1 MGRHDLS
8 PAKGSDAGGT
18 PAATSS
24 DPSMQK
30 SDNPAD
36 PFKKALAEA
45 TKVMADDPEVNV
57 TFTVDPPGMG
67 ADTIRLPQ
75 VSRRMTR
82 DEVLIARGTADAF
95 ALRRKFHDAG
105 THARYEPQGPM
116 ARELYEAMET
126 ARCEAMGARIMP
138 GTAGNID
145 AKIGAEAERK
155 GYGQIR
161 ERAEAPLSVAAGYL
175 VRHLAT
181 GRDMPQG
188 AQNVMDLWRGFIES
202 SASETLDNV
211 GETLSDQAA
220 FARLARKVIQ
230 DLGYGDQLGDDPD
243 TQDDSEGESEQQ
255 EQDEESPDST
265 GEEDS
270 EDQDADSQPDDS
282 QDSQDSSQ
290 AQITIDDLADVEMS
304 DEAELPEGEA
314 PLEPPPPAPHSD
326 ADPNYEVYSTD
337 FDEEILASD
346 LAEPAEL
353 ERLRAYLDQQL
364 DPLKGAVGRLA
375 NKLQRRLQAQQN
387 RSWEFDREE
396 GILDVARLARV
407 VANPTTPLSFK
418 VEKDTEFRD
427 TVVTLLL
434 DNSGSMRG
442 RPISIAA
449 ICADVLARTLER
461 CDVKVEI
468 LGFTT
473 RAWKGGQSR
482 ERWLQQGRPQGPGR
496 LNDLRHIIY
505 KPADAPWRRVRD
517 NLGLM
522 MKEGLLKENIDGEAL
537 EWAHRRVIGRPEAR
551 KILMVISDGAPV
563 DDSTLSVNP
572 ANYLEKHLRDV
583 IAMVEKRKAVE
594 LIAIGIGHDV
604 TRYYQRAV
612 TITDVEQLA
621 GAMTEQLASL
631 FDKDPR
637 ARARFK
643 GLGRAAAR

>member
-1 MGRHDLS
+1 MS
-8 PAKGSDAGGT
+8 KP
-18 PAATSS
+18 
-24 DPSMQK
+24 

-45 TKVMADDPEVNV
+45 TKTLADSPDMTVSYS
-57 TFTVDPPGMG
+57 VDPAGMT
-67 ADTIRLPQ
+67 ADTMRLPQ

-82 DEVLIARGTADAF
+82 DEVLLARGTADAL
-95 ALRRKFHDAG
+95 AMRRRHHDAAVD
-105 THARYEPQGPM
+105 ARYAPTG
-116 ARELYEAMET
+116 ELAAAIYEAMET
-126 ARCEAMGARIMP
+126 ARCEALGAREMP
-138 GTAGNID
+138 GTLSNID
-145 AKIGAEAERK
+145 AKIAHEATRK
-155 GYGQIR
+155 GYAQIR
-161 ERAEAPLSVAAGYL
+161 STEEAPLSVAAGYF
-175 VRHLAT
+175 VRELAT
-181 GRDMPQG
+181 GRKLPPG
-188 AQNVMDLWRGFIES
+188 ADNVLDLWRPFIEQ
-202 SASETLDNV
+202 SAGDDLEAV
-211 GETLSDQAA
+211 EHVLSDQAA
-220 FARLARKVIQ
+220 FARMARKVIA
-230 DLGYGDQLGDDPD
+230 DLGYADQLGDDPD
-243 TQDDSEGESEQQ
+243 EDKGDEGEDENEAQP
-255 EQDEESPDST
+255 DEEQGDEQARDE
-265 GEEDS
+265 GEQEEDAEAS
-270 EDQDADSQPDDS
+270 PE
-282 QDSQDSSQ
+282 SSQ
-290 AQITIDDLADVEMS
+290 ETQQDQSQTTVSSDDLADQEM
-304 DEAELPEGEA
+304 GEEVDMPQADA
-314 PLEPPPPAPHSD
+314 PMEPPPPPPHSQ
-326 ADPNYEVYSTD
+326 ADPNYTVYATG
-337 FDEEILASD
+337 FDEEIAAED

-353 ERLRAYLDQQL
+353 ERLRLYLDQQL
-364 DPLKGAVGRLA
+364 EPLKGAVSRLA

-387 RSWEFDREE
+387 RAWEFDREE
-396 GILDVARLARV
+396 GMLDAGRLARV

-482 ERWLQQGRPQGPGR
+482 EKWLADGRPQSPGR

-505 KPADAPWRRVRD
+505 KRADSPMRRTRD

-537 EWAHRRVIGRPEAR
+537 EWAHRRMLVRPEAR

-572 ANYLEKHLRDV
+572 AIYLEKHLRDV
-583 IAMVEKRKAVE
+583 IAMIERRRAVE

-604 TRYYQRAV
+604 TRYYQHAV

-631 FDKDPR
+631 FDSDPR
-637 ARARFK
+637 AKARF
-643 GLGRAAAR
+643 LGIKKAI